1 MESLNP
7 LKWMGGLALLCLALY
22 LAVPDGRLNSF
33 AALRAMGFPRYSP
46 QTMYKGELAEF
57 HRLGAD
63 TEIIADGRHADQFF
77 RREAYVQAAIDSG
90 EVDVIGV
97 AVRNG
102 TPATFQGTTSGIPKG
117 DQARIRSLYGKC
129 QEAAELGRAKDPG
142 NSFFPLM
149 LAVIADAQGES
160 GKAEDYLLTAAK
172 CERYENYA
180 QQEVDRRMG
189 SLVYEPSAM
198 ERLSN
203 LAMVLFKD
211 LSPIRTLCRK
221 WIAGDREKTV
231 KQRLAV
237 IAIGKTMLE
246 PGGFTI
252 TQVVGKS
259 LIAEA
264 VSKSVSESIYKS
276 KLLSLEQVSDLTR
289 AAEGQGLHPGN
300 QFEQALHLSQYSY
313 SIDGNAALDFD
324 VLYLA
329 SPLLCG
335 LPLPVLLV
343 TATVV
348 TLLLATQRFADR
360 AWVKPIRY
368 LALVPLSVSLAAT
381 PTAFSFHVPTVVTI
395 LLVSLPIALI
405 SITERFVPVIHVTIV
420 AIALYFF
427 ERNTALEEV
436 LGQVALMAAL
446 VILAW
451 HKNRKPETKFSR
463 FLSIALLLASLGLAM
478 AWMPAALGGAY
489 SGQTG
494 IASLPLILAC
504 LCLSTL
510 AIVDADRQLAR
521 RQALV
526 AASLGLALFAG
537 ACYASLQASNRLA
550 GYQKHETAYSQL
562 LHEDCLTALN
572 GGKPA
577 NKTLIP
583 SVESNR

>member
-22 LAVPDGRLNSF
+22 LAVPDGRLNTL
-33 AALRAMGFPRYSP
+33 AAMRAMGFPRYSP

-57 HRLGAD
+57 YRLGTD
-63 TEIIADGRHADQFF
+63 LEIIADGRHADQFI
-77 RREAYVQAAIDSG
+77 RREAYVQSAIDSG
-90 EVDVIGV
+90 EADVLGV
-97 AVRNG
+97 AVRNA
-102 TPATFQGTTSGIPKG
+102 TPAFFQGTTSGIPKQV
-117 DQARIRSLYGKC
+117 QARIKSLYGKC
-129 QEAAELGRAKDPG
+129 QKAAELGRIKDPS

-160 GKAEDYLLTAAK
+160 GKAEDYLLAAAK
-172 CERYENYA
+172 CERYDNYA
-180 QQEVDRRMG
+180 EQEVDRRMQA
-189 SLVYEPSAM
+189 LVYEPSEM
-198 ERLSN
+198 ERD
-203 LAMVLFKD
+203 LATVLFKD

-221 WIAGDREKTV
+221 WIAGDPEQAV

-237 IAIGKTMLE
+237 IAIGKTMLH
-246 PGGFTI
+246 PGGFSI

-259 LIAEA
+259 LIAES
-264 VSKSVSESIYKS
+264 VSKSASESIYKS
-276 KLLSLEQVSDLTR
+276 KLLSPEQVSDLTR
-289 AAEGQGLHPGN
+289 AAERQGLHPGN
-300 QFEQALHLSQYSY
+300 AFEQALHLSQYNS
-313 SIDGNAALDFD
+313 SIGAKYAPDFD

-335 LPLPVLLV
+335 LPVPVLLV

-348 TLLLATQRFADR
+348 TLLLVTQRFAER
-360 AWVKPIRY
+360 PWVKPIRY

-381 PTAFSFHVPTVVTI
+381 PTAFAFHVPTVVTI

-405 SITERFVPVIHVTIV
+405 SFTERFVPVVHVTIV

-427 ERNTALEEV
+427 ERHTALEEV

-463 FLSIALLLASLGLAM
+463 FLSIALLLASLGLSL
-478 AWMPAALGGAY
+478 AWMPAALSGAY

-526 AASLGLALFAG
+526 AGSLGLALFAG

-550 GYQKHETAYSQL
+550 DFQKHETAFSQML
-562 LHEDCLTALN
+562 YEDCLAALN

-583 SVESNR
+583 RVESNR